1 MKRRQLLTILAAACA
16 AARLRASEAAA
27 TLRGKLATG
36 APAKLA
42 AVTETVELAGD
53 GPTML
58 VLADSRLNGVDFEVK
73 GTPAEPGKF
82 RVDPIHKRNM
92 FVHKDG
98 KRLMISY
105 WCSVCSIRTWQPGS
119 CLCCQ
124 DETELDLGESF
135 ETVK

>member
-1 MKRRQLLTILAAACA
+1 MVNI
-16 AARLRASEAAA
+16 
-27 TLRGKLATG
+27 
-36 APAKLA
+36 
-42 AVTETVELAGD
+42 
-53 GPTML
+53 
-58 VLADSRLNGVDFEVK
+58 EVF
-73 GTPAEPGKF
+73 GIPSMNGKF

-92 FVHKDG
+92 FVHKEG

>member
-1 MKRRQLLTILAAACA
+1 MKRRQLLTILASACA
-16 AARLRASEAAA
+16 AVRLRASEAAA
-27 TLRGKLATG
+27 ALRGKLATG
-36 APAKLA
+36 SPAKLA
-42 AVTETVELAGD
+42 AAAETVELTGD

-58 VLADSRLNGVDFEVK
+58 VLADSRLNGVDFEVN

-92 FVHKDG
+92 FVYKGG

>member
-1 MKRRQLLTILAAACA
+1 MAFLGSAAVSARVWA
-16 AARLRASEAAA
+16 AETAA
-27 TLRGKLATG
+27 TVRGKLATG
-36 APAKLA
+36 SPARLVTA
-42 AVTETVELAGD
+42 AGPVELTGD
-53 GPTML
+53 TPSLL
-58 VLADSRLNGVDFEVK
+58 VLGDARLNGVEFEAN
-73 GTPAEPGKF
+73 GAMAEPGKF

>member
-1 MKRRQLLTILAAACA
+1 MNRRQLFAFLGAAAA
-16 AARLRASEAAA
+16 AARAWAAETA
-27 TLRGKLATG
+27 GTVRGKLATG
-36 APAKLA
+36 SPARLGTA
-42 AVTETVELAGD
+42 TGAVELTGD
-53 GPTML
+53 AASLL
-58 VLADSRLNGVDFEVK
+58 VLADARLNGVEFEANGAAV
-73 GTPAEPGKF
+73 EPGKF

>member
-1 MKRRQLLTILAAACA
+1 MNRRNLFAFLGSLGA
-16 AARLRASEAAA
+16 AARSWAADAAS
-27 TLRGKLATG
+27 TVRGKLTTG
-36 APAKLA
+36 SPARLGA
-42 AVTETVELAGD
+42 AAGAVELAGD
-53 GPTML
+53 APTML
-58 VLADSRLNGVDFEVK
+58 VLADARLNGVEFEAN
-73 GTPAEPGKF
+73 GTLTEPGKF